1 MATGIYTK
9 VSGTWK
15 EADDYFVN
23 VNGVWKTGSEI
34 HANVSGTWKQSVAA
48 APFVDTGNDVY
59 IGPWSSSW
67 TAPAGITQVRV
78 TLVGGVST
86 DQWTSI
92 SGGFSGSLR
101 FQYTG
106 TVGAITSSSALAAFS
121 AWESA
126 HFSTVNSSSGQRY
139 LTTAQ
144 RQGLVTSYT
153 VNTGETVSVYMNGP
167 LQYNAGNYPPS
178 VGISGTLTS
187 NTATYV
193 GDNGAYGN
201 KMVFQS
207 VYLTGINY
215 LVPARAGVTGA
226 TANMFG
232 LSATGALT
240 GNTPQTTGP
249 TIVQVTPGTTYA
261 SSMGFVQ
268 TGYSYPFNQYVMGS
282 VHIEW

>member
-1 MATGIYTK
+1 MGTGIYTK

-23 VNGVWKTGSEI
+23 VNGTWRTGSEI
-34 HANVSGTWKQSVAA
+34 HANVSGTWKESDAGV
-48 APFVDTGNDVY
+48 PFVDTGNDRH

-78 TLVGGVST
+78 TLVGGVSV
-86 DQWTSI
+86 DNWTTTPF
-92 SGGFSGSLR
+92 SGGLR
-101 FQYTG
+101 FHYTG
-106 TVGAITSSSALAAFS
+106 TPGTITSASAYAAFS

-126 HFSTVNSSSGQRY
+126 HFSTINSSSGQRY
-139 LTTAQ
+139 LSTST

-153 VNTGETVSVYMNGP
+153 VNTGETVNVYFDGP
-167 LQYNAGNYPPS
+167 LKYNASNYPPS
-178 VGISGTLTS
+178 VGISGTLITNPS
-187 NTATYV
+187 SATV
-193 GDNGAYGN
+193 DFGN
-201 KMVFQS
+201 WNANNKTIIHS
-207 VYLTGINY
+207 VYVTGLNY
-215 LVPARAGVTGA
+215 LEPARAGITGA

-249 TIVQVTPGTTYA
+249 SIVQVTPGTTY
-261 SSMGFVQ
+261 SSNLGFVQ
-268 TGYSYPFNQYVMGS
+268 TGYAYPFNQYVMGS

>member
-1 MATGIYTK
+1 MSTGIFTK

-23 VNGVWKTGSEI
+23 VNGTWRTGSEL
-34 HANVSGTWKQSVAA
+34 HAKVSGTWKQTAAA
-48 APFVDTGNDVY
+48 APFNDTGNDVY

-78 TLVGGVST
+78 TLTGGVSV
-86 DQWTSI
+86 DEWSTSGW
-92 SGGFSGSLR
+92 SGGLR
-101 FQYTG
+101 FTYTG
-106 TVGAITSSSALAAFS
+106 TPGAITQASALAAFS
-121 AWESA
+121 AWETA
-126 HFSTVNSSSGQRY
+126 HLGTINSGAPSQRY

-144 RQGLVTSYT
+144 RAALTTSYT
-153 VNTGETVSVYMNGP
+153 VNTGETVTVYTNGP
-167 LQYNAGNYPPS
+167 LQYNGANYPTPS
-178 VGISGTLTS
+178 VGIVGTMGS
-187 NTATYV
+187 NSQQYV
-193 GDNGAYGN
+193 GDFGAYGN
-201 KMVFQS
+201 KMMFQS
-207 VYLTGINY
+207 VYNSGLNWLLPAKAGI
-215 LVPARAGVTGA
+215 TGA

-240 GNTPQTTGP
+240 GQTPQTTGP

-268 TGYSYPFNQYVMGS
+268 TGFAYPFNNYVMGT